1 MDINTFPLL
10 DEYENYMLAVLNRS
24 DLTIKNYKG
33 DLVIFF
39 RYMLIDKGLV
49 PKDSDFQTIDVSGI
63 DTKFVSRIQTNDIF
77 AYLIW
82 LSRERELN
90 AASRSRKISSL
101 RSFYKYCVV
110 KKHLFENNPTLELE
124 NPKKNKRAP
133 KYLTLK
139 ESQELIN
146 TAYNAPTDSNERDY
160 CIVILFLN
168 CGMRLAELRGINL
181 SDIHGD
187 ILTVI
192 GKGNKERTIYLNKS
206 CVEAISDWL
215 NVRETYKIK
224 PEAKDAL
231 FISKRGLRLSEDMIQ
246 ITIKNLLAQSGLDTK
261 TYSVHK
267 LRHTA
272 ATLMYKYG
280 HVDLRSLQTILGHA
294 SVSTTQIYTHVD
306 DDLLHRAVESNPLAS
321 YEPDEK

>member
-1 MDINTFPLL
+1 MSNSFPIL

-24 DLTIKNYKG
+24 DLTVKNYKG
-33 DLVIFF
+33 DIVIFF
-39 RYMLIDKGLV
+39 RYMKIDRKLVDKGT
-49 PKDSDFQTIDVSGI
+49 PFQDIDVS
-63 DTKFVSRIQTNDIF
+63 DVDLKFVSGIKTNDIF

-82 LSRERELN
+82 LNREQNLN

-101 RSFYKYCVV
+101 RSFYKYCCV
-110 KKHLFENNPTLELE
+110 KKHLFEYNPTLELE
-124 NPKKNKRAP
+124 NPKKSKRSP
-133 KYLTLK
+133 KYLTLD
-139 ESQELIN
+139 ESRALID
-146 TAYNAPTDSNERDY
+146 TAYNAPTETNERDY

-168 CGMRLAELRGINL
+168 CGMRLAELRGIDL

-206 CVEAISDWL
+206 CVEAIDEWL
-215 NVRETYKIK
+215 KVREKYKIK
-224 PEAKDAL
+224 PEAKNAL
-231 FISKRGLRLSEDMIQ
+231 FVSRKGLRLSEDMIQ
-246 ITIKNLLAQSGLDTK
+246 ITIKNLLIQSGLDPK

-306 DDLLHRAVESNPLAS
+306 DDLLHKAVESNPLS
-321 YEPDEK
+321 DYTPEEL

>member
-1 MDINTFPLL
+1 MINSFPVLE
-10 DEYENYMLAVLNRS
+10 EYENYMLAVLNRS
-24 DLTIKNYKG
+24 DLTVKNYKG
-33 DLVIFF
+33 DIVIFF
-39 RYMLIDKGLV
+39 RYMKIDRRLV
-49 PKDSDFQTIDVSGI
+49 SKDMDFQEIDISDIDV
-63 DTKFVSRIQTNDIF
+63 KFISSIKTNDIF

-82 LSRERELN
+82 LSRDQGLN

-101 RSFYKYCVV
+101 RSFYKYCCV

-124 NPKKNKRAP
+124 NPKKNKRSP
-133 KYLTLK
+133 KYLTLE
-139 ESQELIN
+139 ESQALIN
-146 TAYNAPTDSNERDY
+146 AAYNAPTESNERDY

-181 SDIHGD
+181 NDIHGD

-206 CVEAISDWL
+206 CIEAIDDWL
-215 NVRETYKIK
+215 KVRNKYNIK
-224 PEAKDAL
+224 PEARNAL
-231 FISKRGLRLSEDMIQ
+231 FVSRKGLRLSEDMIQ
-246 ITIKNLLAQSGLDTK
+246 ITIKNLIIQSGLDPN

-306 DDLLHRAVESNPLAS
+306 DDLLHKAVESNPLS
-321 YEPDEK
+321 DFTPEDM

>member
-1 MDINTFPLL
+1 MINSFSVLE
-10 DEYENYMLAVLNRS
+10 EYENYMLAVLNRS
-24 DLTIKNYKG
+24 DLTVKNYKG
-33 DLVIFF
+33 DIVIFF
-39 RYMLIDKGLV
+39 RYMKIDRGLV
-49 PKDSDFQTIDVSGI
+49 SKDKDFQEIDIS
-63 DTKFVSRIQTNDIF
+63 DTDVKFISSIKTNDIF

-82 LSRERELN
+82 LSREQGLN

-101 RSFYKYCVV
+101 RSFYKYCCV
-110 KKHLFENNPTLELE
+110 KKHLFEYNPTLELE
-124 NPKKNKRAP
+124 NPKKNKRSP
-133 KYLTLK
+133 KYLTLE
-139 ESQELIN
+139 ESQALIN
-146 TAYNAPTDSNERDY
+146 AAYNAPTESNERDY

-181 SDIHGD
+181 NDIHGD

-206 CVEAISDWL
+206 CIEAIDEWL
-215 NVRETYKIK
+215 KVRDKYNIK
-224 PEAKDAL
+224 PEAKNAL
-231 FISKRGLRLSEDMIQ
+231 FVSRKGLRLSEDMIQ
-246 ITIKNLLAQSGLDTK
+246 ITIKNLIIQSGLDPN

-306 DDLLHRAVESNPLAS
+306 DDLLHKAVESNPLS
-321 YEPDEK
+321 DFTPEDI

>member
-1 MDINTFPLL
+1 MINSFPVLE
-10 DEYENYMLAVLNRS
+10 EYENYMLAVLNRS
-24 DLTIKNYKG
+24 DLTVKNYKG
-33 DLVIFF
+33 DIVIFF
-39 RYMLIDKGLV
+39 RYMKIDRRLV
-49 PKDSDFQTIDVSGI
+49 SKDADFQEIDISDIDV
-63 DTKFVSRIQTNDIF
+63 KFISSIKTNDIF

-82 LSRERELN
+82 LSRDQGLN

-101 RSFYKYCVV
+101 RSFYKYCCV
-110 KKHLFENNPTLELE
+110 KKHLFEYNPTLELE
-124 NPKKNKRAP
+124 NPKKNKRSP
-133 KYLTLK
+133 KYLTLE
-139 ESQELIN
+139 ESKALIN
-146 TAYNAPTDSNERDY
+146 AAYNAPTESNERDY

-181 SDIHGD
+181 NDIHGD

-206 CVEAISDWL
+206 CIEAIDEWL
-215 NVRETYKIK
+215 KVRDKYNIK
-224 PEAKDAL
+224 PEAKNAL
-231 FISKRGLRLSEDMIQ
+231 FVSRKGLRLSEDMIQ
-246 ITIKNLLAQSGLDTK
+246 ITIKNLIIQSGLDPN

-306 DDLLHRAVESNPLAS
+306 DDLLHKAVESNPLS
-321 YEPDEK
+321 DFTPEDI

>member
-1 MDINTFPLL
+1 MINSFPVLE
-10 DEYENYMLAVLNRS
+10 EYENYMLAVLNRS
-24 DLTIKNYKG
+24 DLTVKNYKG
-33 DLVIFF
+33 DIVIFF
-39 RYMLIDKGLV
+39 RYMKIDRRLV
-49 PKDSDFQTIDVSGI
+49 SKEADFQEIDISDIDV
-63 DTKFVSRIQTNDIF
+63 KFISSIKTNDIF

-82 LSRERELN
+82 LSRDQGLN

-101 RSFYKYCVV
+101 RSFYKYCCV
-110 KKHLFENNPTLELE
+110 KKHLFEYNPTLELE
-124 NPKKNKRAP
+124 NPKKNKRSP
-133 KYLTLK
+133 KYLTLE
-139 ESQELIN
+139 ESQALIN
-146 TAYNAPTDSNERDY
+146 AAYNAPTESNERDY

-181 SDIHGD
+181 NDIHGD

-206 CVEAISDWL
+206 CIEAIDEWL
-215 NVRETYKIK
+215 KVRDKYNIK
-224 PEAKDAL
+224 PEAKNAL
-231 FISKRGLRLSEDMIQ
+231 FVSRKGLRLSEDMIQ
-246 ITIKNLLAQSGLDTK
+246 ITIKNLIIQSGLDPN

-306 DDLLHRAVESNPLAS
+306 DDLLHKAVESNPLS
-321 YEPDEK
+321 DFTPEDI

>member
-1 MDINTFPLL
+1 MINSFPVLE
-10 DEYENYMLAVLNRS
+10 EYENYMLAVLNRS
-24 DLTIKNYKG
+24 DLTVKNYKG
-33 DLVIFF
+33 DIVIFF
-39 RYMLIDKGLV
+39 RYMKIDRKLV
-49 PKDSDFQTIDVSGI
+49 SKDTDFQGIDISDIDVKFISGI
-63 DTKFVSRIQTNDIF
+63 KTNDIF

-82 LSRERELN
+82 LSRDQGLN

-101 RSFYKYCVV
+101 RSFYKYCCV

-124 NPKKNKRAP
+124 NPKKNKRSP
-133 KYLTLK
+133 KYLTLE
-139 ESQELIN
+139 ESQALIN
-146 TAYNAPTDSNERDY
+146 AAYNAPTESNERDY

-168 CGMRLAELRGINL
+168 CGMRLADLRGINL
-181 SDIHGD
+181 NDIHGD

-206 CVEAISDWL
+206 CIEAIEEWL
-215 NVRETYKIK
+215 KVRNKYNIK
-224 PEAKDAL
+224 PEAKNAL
-231 FISKRGLRLSEDMIQ
+231 FVSRKGLRLSEDMIQ
-246 ITIKNLLAQSGLDTK
+246 ITIKNLIIQSGLDPN

-306 DDLLHRAVESNPLAS
+306 DDLLHKAVESNPLS
-321 YEPDEK
+321 DFTPEDI

>member
-1 MDINTFPLL
+1 MINSFPVLE
-10 DEYENYMLAVLNRS
+10 EYENYMLAVLNRS
-24 DLTIKNYKG
+24 DLTVKNYKG
-33 DLVIFF
+33 DIVIFF
-39 RYMLIDKGLV
+39 RYMKIDRRLV
-49 PKDSDFQTIDVSGI
+49 SKDMDFQEIDISDIDV
-63 DTKFVSRIQTNDIF
+63 KFISSIKTNDIF

-82 LSRERELN
+82 LSRDQGLN

-101 RSFYKYCVV
+101 RSFYKYCCV

-124 NPKKNKRAP
+124 NPKKNKRSP
-133 KYLTLK
+133 KYLTLE
-139 ESQELIN
+139 ESQALIN
-146 TAYNAPTDSNERDY
+146 AAYNAPTESNERDY

-181 SDIHGD
+181 NDIHGD

-206 CVEAISDWL
+206 CIEAIDEWL
-215 NVRETYKIK
+215 KVRDKYNIK
-224 PEAKDAL
+224 PEAKNAL
-231 FISKRGLRLSEDMIQ
+231 FVSRKGLRLSEDMIQ
-246 ITIKNLLAQSGLDTK
+246 ITIKNLIIQSGLDPN

-306 DDLLHRAVESNPLAS
+306 DDLLHKAVESNPLS
-321 YEPDEK
+321 DFTPEDM

>member
-1 MDINTFPLL
+1 MINSFPVLE
-10 DEYENYMLAVLNRS
+10 EYENYMLAVLNRS
-24 DLTIKNYKG
+24 DLTVKNYKG
-33 DLVIFF
+33 DIVIFF
-39 RYMLIDKGLV
+39 RYMKIDRRLV
-49 PKDSDFQTIDVSGI
+49 SKDTDFQKIDISDIDV
-63 DTKFVSRIQTNDIF
+63 KFISSIKTNDIF

-82 LSRERELN
+82 LSREQGLN

-101 RSFYKYCVV
+101 RSFYKYCCV

-124 NPKKNKRAP
+124 NPKKNKRSP
-133 KYLTLK
+133 KYLTLE
-139 ESQELIN
+139 ESQALIN
-146 TAYNAPTDSNERDY
+146 AAYNAPTESNERDY
-160 CIVILFLN
+160 CIVILFLD

-181 SDIHGD
+181 NDIHGD

-206 CVEAISDWL
+206 CIEAIDEWL
-215 NVRETYKIK
+215 KVRNKYNIK
-224 PEAKDAL
+224 PEARNAL
-231 FISKRGLRLSEDMIQ
+231 FVSRKGLRLSEDMIQ
-246 ITIKNLLAQSGLDTK
+246 ITIKNLIIQSGLDPN

-306 DDLLHRAVESNPLAS
+306 DDLLHKAVESNPLS
-321 YEPDEK
+321 DFTPEDM

>member
-1 MDINTFPLL
+1 MINSFPVLE
-10 DEYENYMLAVLNRS
+10 EYENYMLAVLNRS
-24 DLTIKNYKG
+24 DLTVKNYKG
-33 DLVIFF
+33 DIVIFF
-39 RYMLIDKGLV
+39 RYMKIDRRLV
-49 PKDSDFQTIDVSGI
+49 SKDTDFQNIDISDIDV
-63 DTKFVSRIQTNDIF
+63 KFISSIKTNDIF

-82 LSRERELN
+82 LSREQGLN

-101 RSFYKYCVV
+101 RSFYKYCCV

-124 NPKKNKRAP
+124 NPKKNKRSP
-133 KYLTLK
+133 KYLTLE
-139 ESQELIN
+139 ESQALIN
-146 TAYNAPTDSNERDY
+146 AAYNAPTESNERDY

-181 SDIHGD
+181 NDIHGD

-206 CVEAISDWL
+206 CIEAIDEWL
-215 NVRETYKIK
+215 KVRNKYNIK
-224 PEAKDAL
+224 PEARNAL
-231 FISKRGLRLSEDMIQ
+231 FVSRKGLRLSEDMIQ
-246 ITIKNLLAQSGLDTK
+246 ITIKNLIIQSGLDPN

-306 DDLLHRAVESNPLAS
+306 DDLLHKAVESNPLS
-321 YEPDEK
+321 DFTPEDM

>member
-1 MDINTFPLL
+1 MINTFPIL

-24 DLTIKNYKG
+24 DLTVKNYKG
-33 DLVIFF
+33 DIIIFF
-39 RYMLIDKGLV
+39 RYMKIDKGLV
-49 PKDSDFQTIDVSGI
+49 PKNTEFHDIDISDIDLKFVSGI
-63 DTKFVSRIQTNDIF
+63 KTNDIF

-82 LSRERELN
+82 LSREQNLN
-90 AASRSRKISSL
+90 SASRSRKISSL
-101 RSFYKYCVV
+101 RSFYKYCCV

-124 NPKKNKRAP
+124 NPKKNKRSP
-133 KYLTLK
+133 QYLTL
-139 ESQELIN
+139 EERQALIN
-146 TAYNAPTDSNERDY
+146 AAYNAPTQSNERDY

-192 GKGNKERTIYLNKS
+192 GKGNKERTIDLNKS
-206 CVEAISDWL
+206 CVDAIDEWL
-215 NVRETYKIK
+215 KVRDSYKIK

-231 FISKRGLRLSEDMIQ
+231 FISKKGLRRSEDMVQ

-306 DDLLHRAVESNPLAS
+306 DDLLHQAVESNPLADFKP
-321 YEPDEK
+321 EDI

>member
-1 MDINTFPLL
+1 MINSFPVLE
-10 DEYENYMLAVLNRS
+10 EYENYMLAVLNRS
-24 DLTIKNYKG
+24 DLTVKNYKG
-33 DLVIFF
+33 DIVIFF
-39 RYMLIDKGLV
+39 RYMKIDRKLV
-49 PKDSDFQTIDVSGI
+49 SKDTDFQEIDISDIDVKFISGI
-63 DTKFVSRIQTNDIF
+63 KTNDIF

-82 LSRERELN
+82 LSRDQGLN

-101 RSFYKYCVV
+101 RSFYKYCCV

-124 NPKKNKRAP
+124 NPKKNKRSP
-133 KYLTLK
+133 KYLTLE
-139 ESQELIN
+139 ESQALIN
-146 TAYNAPTDSNERDY
+146 AAYNAPTESNERDY

-181 SDIHGD
+181 NDIHGD

-206 CVEAISDWL
+206 CIEAIDEWL
-215 NVRETYKIK
+215 KVRNKYNIK
-224 PEAKDAL
+224 PEAKNAL
-231 FISKRGLRLSEDMIQ
+231 FVSRKGLRLSEDMIQ
-246 ITIKNLLAQSGLDTK
+246 ITIKNLIIQSGLDPN

-306 DDLLHRAVESNPLAS
+306 DDLLHKAVESNPLS
-321 YEPDEK
+321 DFTPEDI

>member
-1 MDINTFPLL
+1 M
-10 DEYENYMLAVLNRS
+10 
-24 DLTIKNYKG
+24 
-33 DLVIFF
+33 
-39 RYMLIDKGLV
+39 DKGLV
-49 PKDSDFQTIDVSGI
+49 SKGTDFQSIDISDIDV
-63 DTKFVSRIQTNDIF
+63 KFVSKINSNDLF

-82 LSRERELN
+82 LSREQKLN

-101 RSFYKYCVV
+101 RSFYKYCCI

-124 NPKKNKRAP
+124 NPKKSKRAP
-133 KYLTLK
+133 KYLSLE

-146 TAYNAPTDSNERDY
+146 TAFNAPTKTNERDY
-160 CIVILFLN
+160 CILILFLN
-168 CGMRLAELRGINL
+168 CGMRLAELRGIDL
-181 SDIHGD
+181 SDIRGD

-206 CVEAISDWL
+206 CIEAIDEWL
-215 NVRETYKIK
+215 KVRETYKIK
-224 PEAKDAL
+224 PSAKDAL
-231 FISKRGLRLSEDMIQ
+231 FISKKGLRLSEDMIQ
-246 ITIKNLLAQSGLDTK
+246 ITIKNLMAQSGIDTK
-261 TYSVHK
+261 VYSVHK

-306 DDLLHRAVESNPLAS
+306 DDLLHQAVESNPLANFVPK
-321 YEPDEK
+321 ED

>member
-1 MDINTFPLL
+1 MTNTFPLL

-24 DLTIKNYKG
+24 DLTVKNYKG
-33 DLVIFF
+33 DIVIFF
-39 RYMLIDKGLV
+39 RYMKMDKGLV
-49 PKDSDFQTIDVSGI
+49 SKGTDFQSIDISDIDV
-63 DTKFVSRIQTNDIF
+63 KFVSKINSNDLF

-82 LSRERELN
+82 LSREQKLN

-101 RSFYKYCVV
+101 RSFYKYCCI

-124 NPKKNKRAP
+124 NPKKSKRAP
-133 KYLTLK
+133 KYLSLE

-146 TAYNAPTDSNERDY
+146 TAFNAPTKTNERDY
-160 CIVILFLN
+160 CILILFLN
-168 CGMRLAELRGINL
+168 CGMRLAELRGIDL
-181 SDIHGD
+181 SDIRGD

-206 CVEAISDWL
+206 CIEAIDEWL
-215 NVRETYKIK
+215 KVRETYKIK
-224 PEAKDAL
+224 PSAKDAL
-231 FISKRGLRLSEDMIQ
+231 FISKKGLRLSEDMIQ
-246 ITIKNLLAQSGLDTK
+246 ITIKNLMAQSGIDTK
-261 TYSVHK
+261 VYSVHK

-306 DDLLHRAVESNPLAS
+306 DDLLHQAVESNPLANFVPK
-321 YEPDEK
+321 ED

>member
-1 MDINTFPLL
+1 MINSFPVLE
-10 DEYENYMLAVLNRS
+10 EYENYMLAVLNRS
-24 DLTIKNYKG
+24 DLTVKNYKG
-33 DLVIFF
+33 DIVIFF
-39 RYMLIDKGLV
+39 RYMKIDRRLV
-49 PKDSDFQTIDVSGI
+49 SKDMDFQEIDISDIDV
-63 DTKFVSRIQTNDIF
+63 KFISSIKTNDIF

-82 LSRERELN
+82 LSRDQGLN

-101 RSFYKYCVV
+101 RSFYKYCCV

-124 NPKKNKRAP
+124 NPKKNKRSP
-133 KYLTLK
+133 KYLTLE
-139 ESQELIN
+139 ESQALIN
-146 TAYNAPTDSNERDY
+146 AAYNAPTESNERDY

-181 SDIHGD
+181 NDIHGD

-206 CVEAISDWL
+206 CIEAIDEWL
-215 NVRETYKIK
+215 KVRDKYNIK
-224 PEAKDAL
+224 PEAKNAL
-231 FISKRGLRLSEDMIQ
+231 FVSRKGLRLSEDMIQ
-246 ITIKNLLAQSGLDTK
+246 ITIKNLIIQSGLDPN

-306 DDLLHRAVESNPLAS
+306 DDLLHKAVESNPLS
-321 YEPDEK
+321 DFTPEDI

>member
-1 MDINTFPLL
+1 MNNTFPILE
-10 DEYENYMLAVLNRS
+10 EYENYMLAVLNRS
-24 DLTIKNYKG
+24 DLTVKNYKG
-33 DLVIFF
+33 DIVIFF
-39 RYMLIDKGLV
+39 RYMKIDRGLV
-49 PKDSDFQTIDVSGI
+49 SKNIEFHDIDISDVDLKFVSGI
-63 DTKFVSRIQTNDIF
+63 KTNDIF

-82 LSRERELN
+82 LSREQNLN

-101 RSFYKYCVV
+101 RSFYKYCCV

-124 NPKKNKRAP
+124 NPKKNKRSP
-133 KYLTLK
+133 KYLTLE
-139 ESQELIN
+139 ESQALIN
-146 TAYNAPTDSNERDY
+146 AAYNAPTHSNERDY

-181 SDIHGD
+181 NDIHGD

-206 CVEAISDWL
+206 CTEAIDEWL
-215 NVRETYKIK
+215 KVRDTYKIK
-224 PEAKDAL
+224 PEAKNAL
-231 FISKRGLRLSEDMIQ
+231 FVSKKGLRLSEDMIQ

-306 DDLLHRAVESNPLAS
+306 DDLLHQAVESNPLADFKP
-321 YEPDEK
+321 EDL

>member
-1 MDINTFPLL
+1 MINSFPVLE
-10 DEYENYMLAVLNRS
+10 EYENYMLAVLNRS
-24 DLTIKNYKG
+24 DLTVKNYKG
-33 DLVIFF
+33 DIVIFF
-39 RYMLIDKGLV
+39 RYMKIDRKLV
-49 PKDSDFQTIDVSGI
+49 SKDTDFQGIDISDIDVKFISGI
-63 DTKFVSRIQTNDIF
+63 KTNDIF

-82 LSRERELN
+82 LSRDQGLN

-101 RSFYKYCVV
+101 RSFYKYCCV

-124 NPKKNKRAP
+124 NPKKNKRSP
-133 KYLTLK
+133 KYLTLE
-139 ESQELIN
+139 ESQALIN
-146 TAYNAPTDSNERDY
+146 AAYNAPTESNERDY

-181 SDIHGD
+181 NDIHGD

-206 CVEAISDWL
+206 CIEAIDEWL
-215 NVRETYKIK
+215 KVRNKYNIK
-224 PEAKDAL
+224 PEAKNAL
-231 FISKRGLRLSEDMIQ
+231 FVSRKGLRLSEDMIQ
-246 ITIKNLLAQSGLDTK
+246 ITIKNLIIQSGLDPN

-306 DDLLHRAVESNPLAS
+306 DDLLHKAVESNPLS
-321 YEPDEK
+321 DFTPEDI

>member
-1 MDINTFPLL
+1 MNNSFPLL

-39 RYMLIDKGLV
+39 RYLLLDKGRV
-49 PKDSDFQTIDVSGI
+49 PKDTDFQEIDVSGI
-63 DTKFVSRIQTNDIF
+63 DVDFVSKVKTNDIF

-90 AASRSRKISSL
+90 AASRSRKIASL
-101 RSFYKYCVV
+101 RSFYKYCCI
-110 KKHLFENNPTLELE
+110 KKRYFADNPTLELE
-124 NPKKNKRAP
+124 NPKKNKRSP
-133 KYLTLK
+133 KYLTLE
-139 ESQELIN
+139 ESRELIN
-146 TAYNAPTDSNERDY
+146 TAFNAPTETNERDY
-160 CIVILFLN
+160 CILILFLN
-168 CGMRLAELRGINL
+168 CGMRLAELRGIDI

-192 GKGNKERTIYLNKS
+192 GKGNKERTIYLNKA
-206 CVEAISDWL
+206 CMEALSDWL
-215 NVRETYKIK
+215 NVRDNYKIK
-224 PEAKDAL
+224 PEAKNAL
-231 FISKRGLRLSEDMIQ
+231 FVSKRGLRLSEDMIQ
-246 ITIKNLLAQSGLDTK
+246 ITIKNLMAQAGLDTK

-306 DDLLHRAVESNPLAS
+306 DDLLHKAVESNPLS
-321 YEPDEK
+321 GFVPEEQ

>member
-1 MDINTFPLL
+1 MINSFPVLE
-10 DEYENYMLAVLNRS
+10 EYENYMLAVLNRS
-24 DLTIKNYKG
+24 DLTVKNYKG
-33 DLVIFF
+33 DIVIFF
-39 RYMLIDKGLV
+39 RYMKIDRRLV
-49 PKDSDFQTIDVSGI
+49 SKDTDFQKIDISDIDV
-63 DTKFVSRIQTNDIF
+63 KFISSIKTNDIF

-82 LSRERELN
+82 LSREQGLN

-101 RSFYKYCVV
+101 RSFYKYCCV

-124 NPKKNKRAP
+124 NPKKNKRSP
-133 KYLTLK
+133 KYLTLE
-139 ESQELIN
+139 ESQALIN
-146 TAYNAPTDSNERDY
+146 AAYNAPTESNERDY

-181 SDIHGD
+181 NDIHGD

-206 CVEAISDWL
+206 CIEAIDEWL
-215 NVRETYKIK
+215 KVRNKYNIK
-224 PEAKDAL
+224 PEARNAL
-231 FISKRGLRLSEDMIQ
+231 FVSRKGLRLSEDMIQ
-246 ITIKNLLAQSGLDTK
+246 ITIKNLIIQSGLDPN

-306 DDLLHRAVESNPLAS
+306 DDLLHKAVESNPLS
-321 YEPDEK
+321 DFTPEDM

>member
-1 MDINTFPLL
+1 MINSFPVLE
-10 DEYENYMLAVLNRS
+10 EYENYMLAVLNRS
-24 DLTIKNYKG
+24 DLTVKNYKG
-33 DLVIFF
+33 DIVIFF
-39 RYMLIDKGLV
+39 RYMKLDRRLV
-49 PKDSDFQTIDVSGI
+49 SKNTDFQDIDVSDI
-63 DTKFVSRIQTNDIF
+63 DVKFISSIKTNDIF

-82 LSRERELN
+82 LSREQGLN

-101 RSFYKYCVV
+101 RSFYKYCCV

-124 NPKKNKRAP
+124 NPKKNNRSP
-133 KYLTLK
+133 KYLTLE
-139 ESQELIN
+139 ESQALIN
-146 TAYNAPTDSNERDY
+146 AAYNAPTESNERDY

-181 SDIHGD
+181 NDIHGD

-206 CVEAISDWL
+206 CIEAIDDWL
-215 NVRETYKIK
+215 KVRNKYNIK
-224 PEAKDAL
+224 PEARNAL
-231 FISKRGLRLSEDMIQ
+231 FVSRKGLRLSEDMIQ
-246 ITIKNLLAQSGLDTK
+246 ITIKNLIIQSGLDPN

-306 DDLLHRAVESNPLAS
+306 DDLLHKAVESNPLS
-321 YEPDEK
+321 DFTPEDM

>member
-1 MDINTFPLL
+1 MINSFPVLE
-10 DEYENYMLAVLNRS
+10 EYENYMLAVLNRS
-24 DLTIKNYKG
+24 DLTVKNYKG
-33 DLVIFF
+33 DIVIFF
-39 RYMLIDKGLV
+39 RYMKIDRKLV
-49 PKDSDFQTIDVSGI
+49 SKDTDFQGIDISDIDVKFISGI
-63 DTKFVSRIQTNDIF
+63 KTNDIF

-82 LSRERELN
+82 LSRDQGLN

-101 RSFYKYCVV
+101 RSFYKYCCV

-124 NPKKNKRAP
+124 NPKKNKRSP
-133 KYLTLK
+133 KYLTLE
-139 ESQELIN
+139 ESQALIN
-146 TAYNAPTDSNERDY
+146 AAYNAPTESNERDY

-181 SDIHGD
+181 NDIHGD

-206 CVEAISDWL
+206 CIEAIEEWL
-215 NVRETYKIK
+215 KVRNKYNIK
-224 PEAKDAL
+224 PEAKNAL
-231 FISKRGLRLSEDMIQ
+231 FVSRKGLRLSEDMIQ
-246 ITIKNLLAQSGLDTK
+246 ITIKNLIIQSGLDPN

-306 DDLLHRAVESNPLAS
+306 DDLLHKAVESNPLS
-321 YEPDEK
+321 DFTPEDI

>member
-1 MDINTFPLL
+1 MINTFPIL

-24 DLTIKNYKG
+24 DLTVKNYKG
-33 DLVIFF
+33 DIVIFF
-39 RYMLIDKGLV
+39 RYMKIDKGLV
-49 PKDSDFQTIDVSGI
+49 PKNTEFHDIDISDIDLKFVSGI
-63 DTKFVSRIQTNDIF
+63 KTNDIF

-82 LSRERELN
+82 LSREQNLN
-90 AASRSRKISSL
+90 SASRSRKISSL
-101 RSFYKYCVV
+101 RSFYKYCCV

-124 NPKKNKRAP
+124 NPKKNKRSP
-133 KYLTLK
+133 KYLTLE
-139 ESQELIN
+139 ESQALIN
-146 TAYNAPTDSNERDY
+146 AAYNAPTLSNERDY

-206 CVEAISDWL
+206 CVDAIDEWL
-215 NVRETYKIK
+215 KVRDSYKIK
-224 PEAKDAL
+224 PVAKDAL
-231 FISKRGLRLSEDMIQ
+231 FISKKGLRLSEDMIQ

-306 DDLLHRAVESNPLAS
+306 DDLLHQAVESNPLADFKP
-321 YEPDEK
+321 EDI

>member
-1 MDINTFPLL
+1 MINTFPIL

-24 DLTIKNYKG
+24 DLTVKNYKG
-33 DLVIFF
+33 DIVIFF
-39 RYMLIDKGLV
+39 RYMKIDKGLV
-49 PKDSDFQTIDVSGI
+49 PKNTDFHDIDISDIDLKFVSGI
-63 DTKFVSRIQTNDIF
+63 KTNDIF

-82 LSRERELN
+82 LSREQNLN
-90 AASRSRKISSL
+90 SASRSRKISSL
-101 RSFYKYCVV
+101 RSFYKYCCV

-124 NPKKNKRAP
+124 NPKKNKRSP
-133 KYLTLK
+133 KYLTLE
-139 ESQELIN
+139 ESQALIN
-146 TAYNAPTDSNERDY
+146 AAYNAPTQSNERDY

-206 CVEAISDWL
+206 CVDAIDEWL
-215 NVRETYKIK
+215 KVRDSYKIK

-231 FISKRGLRLSEDMIQ
+231 FISKKGLRLSEDMIQ

-306 DDLLHRAVESNPLAS
+306 DDLLHQAVESNPLADFKP
-321 YEPDEK
+321 EDI